1 MAYSG
6 KYTPKFPQKY
16 KGDSSNI
23 IWRSTWELR
32 FLKYLDHNQS
42 ILEYGS
48 EEVIVPYLSPI
59 DNRIH
64 RYFVDFYFKVRTKE
78 GSLKKY
84 LIEVKPYNQT
94 IEPKRPKRITESYVS
109 AVHTYLV
116 NQAKWNAAKDFAKKY
131 GMDFLV
137 LTEKELFNK

>member
-6 KYTPKFPQKY
+6 KYTPKYPQKY

-94 IEPKRPKRITESYVS
+94 IEPKRPKRITESYIS
-109 AVHTYLV
+109 SVHTYV
-116 NQAKWNAAKDFAKKY
+116 INQAKWNAAKDFAKKY
-131 GMDFLV
+131 GMEFLV

>member
-6 KYTPKFPQKY
+6 KYTPKYPQKY

-94 IEPKRPKRITESYVS
+94 IEPKRPKRITESYIS
-109 AVHTYLV
+109 SVHTYV
-116 NQAKWNAAKDFAKKY
+116 INQAKWNAAKDFAKKY
-131 GMDFLV
+131 DMNFLV

>member
-6 KYTPKFPQKY
+6 KYTPKYPQKY

-94 IEPKRPKRITESYVS
+94 IEPKRPKRITESYIS
-109 AVHTYLV
+109 SVHTYV
-116 NQAKWNAAKDFAKKY
+116 INQAKWNAAKDFAKKY